1 MPTHRE
7 LDDRSRALH
16 TLVAEKI
23 RQDPARLDHARAI
36 LARWRAIVCANTQSY
51 LLEWERILGSST
63 DEILAVA
70 VEDSQRADALRQ
82 CSPLACVL
90 SPRERWA
97 FLREW
102 SRQHDESSMKGG
114 AQREEV
120 PRILFAHLEGEEPAD
135 LETTALEREGDPR
148 PPE

>member
-16 TLVAEKI
+16 GLVAEKI
-23 RQDPARLDHARAI
+23 RQDPARLDRARVI
-36 LARWRAIVCANTQSY
+36 LARWREVVCPNTQPY
-51 LLEWERILGSST
+51 LLEWDRILRLHM

-90 SPRERWA
+90 SPKERWA

-102 SRQHDESSMKGG
+102 RRQHD
-114 AQREEV
+114 A
-120 PRILFAHLEGEEPAD
+120 AA
-135 LETTALEREGDPR
+135 T
-148 PPE
+148 